1 MISPKQEAEQLVRE
15 MYAVHSNSA
24 SDITLYFAKQCA
36 LIAVDEICEILE
48 DNGFTFIEYHDRTTI
63 EYWLQV
69 RQEIEKL

>member
-1 MISPKQEAEQLVRE
+1 MTPKEKAEELVKK

-24 SDITLYFAKQCA
+24 SDITLMFAKQCA

-48 DNGFTFIEYHDRTTI
+48 DNGFSFIEYHDRTTI

-69 RQEIEKL
+69 KEEIEKL

>member
-1 MISPKQEAEQLVRE
+1 MTPKEKADELVKK

-24 SDITLYFAKQCA
+24 SNITLYFAKQCA

-69 RQEIEKL
+69 KQEIEKL